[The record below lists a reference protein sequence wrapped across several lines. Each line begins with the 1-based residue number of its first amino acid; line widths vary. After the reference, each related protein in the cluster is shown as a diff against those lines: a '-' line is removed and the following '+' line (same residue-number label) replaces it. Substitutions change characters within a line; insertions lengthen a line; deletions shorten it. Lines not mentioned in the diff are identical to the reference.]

1 VTAGSGT
8 YGERMRLA
16 DPLPPDVRL
25 LHIGL
30 AKTGTTALQSTARE
44 RRAALLE
51 QCVRYPGGGL
61 NHREAV
67 SALMGRRWGWSG
79 PGGAVPSLRHWDRL
93 MSEVEAETERRVWIS
108 HEFAAESDDETA
120 RRFADALGERVHVV
134 VTLRPYAAML
144 VSSWQ
149 QYLKTGVTRTFD
161 RWLEA
166 VLADPPAETVTPTYH
181 RRSNQGGV
189 VRRWAAAVGAD
200 HLTAVVVD
208 KAAPTRL
215 TDAFEAL
222 LDLPPGFLVEE
233 SLGGLEANRSLSAQE
248 SEVLRRLNVALQD
261 QGVEWREYDLLLRK
275 GGLGRLMQAR
285 NPGPDEEALVLP
297 AWAAER
303 ASDLGRRYAEEI
315 AATGVGVIGDL
326 AVLAEPVEGVSDLPP
341 APATVDLDVA
351 VELAAGLLSAG
362 TGRGPFFAE
371 GPRESAVR
379 GLHDY
384 GMNELAGS
392 VAHRVRRRIGARR
405 SRGARPGS

>member
-1 VTAGSGT
+1 
-8 YGERMRLA
+8 MRLA

-51 QCVRYPGGGL
+51 HGVRYPGSGL

-67 SALMGRRWGWSG
+67 SALMGRRWGWNG
-79 PGGAVPSLRHWDRL
+79 PGARVPGMGHWDRL
-93 MSEVEAETERRVWIS
+93 MREVEAETARRVWIS

-120 RRFADALGERVHVV
+120 RRFAEALGERLHVV
-134 VTLRPYAAML
+134 VTLRPYAALL

-166 VLADPPAETVTPTYH
+166 VLADPPDESVTPTFH

-222 LDLPPGFLVEE
+222 LDLPPGFLVDE
-233 SLGGLEANRSLSAQE
+233 SLGGLQANRSLSAQE
-248 SEVLRRLNVALQD
+248 SEVLRRLNERLQD
-261 QGVEWREYDLLLRK
+261 QGVEWREYDTLLRK

-285 NPGPDEEALVLP
+285 TPGPEEDALVLP

-303 ASDLGRRYAEEI
+303 ASELGRRYAEEI
-315 AATGVGVIGDL
+315 AESGVRVIGDL
-326 AVLAEPVEGVSDLPP
+326 AVLAEPAEGVQEPP
-341 APATVDLDVA
+341 PPPTTVDLDVA
-351 VELAAGLLSAG
+351 VELAVGLLSAG
-362 TGRGPFFAE
+362 TGRGPFFD
-371 GPRESAVR
+371 PRSAGSQVPGAR

-384 GMNELAGS
+384 RISELAGS
-392 VAHRVRRRIGARR
+392 LVHRVRRRIVRR
-405 SRGARPGS
+405 R